1 MRSRLILVL
10 IGVILIIG
18 CANVKQDYQT
28 FYHPEYKVIDR
39 GALKVKVISQACSER
54 FEDALSAAKRNAKF
68 HLRSVVG
75 NKKHGVKFKKVG
87 NYIKDSKIC
96 VEMRASP
103 LHH

>member
-1 MRSRLILVL
+1 MRSIRLLILFGL
-10 IGVILIIG
+10 ILIIG
-18 CANVKQDYQT
+18 CANAKQNYQT
-28 FYHPEYKVIDR
+28 FFHSEYKVIDH
-39 GALKVKVISQACSER
+39 GKLDVKVLSQACSETSENA
-54 FEDALSAAKRNAKF
+54 FSAAKRNGKF